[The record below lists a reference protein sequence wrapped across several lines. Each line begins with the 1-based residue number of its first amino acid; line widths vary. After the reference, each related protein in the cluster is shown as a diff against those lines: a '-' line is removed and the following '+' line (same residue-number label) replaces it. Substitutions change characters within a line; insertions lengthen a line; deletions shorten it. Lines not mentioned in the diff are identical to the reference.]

1 MAERPRTA
9 TWTLHVKARL
19 SVHYSTLAIL
29 SRIRFP
35 KIALLVLLISCDD
48 LALILDSIFPREG
61 GHVAASNRRAR
72 SKPMCRLLLL
82 LRSQRRT
89 VLLRRSH
96 CRAFLLALLRLLC
109 LLLLLRLLLNGL
121 AHFRHRWLFFSPPS
135 SGFLH
140 PRLKSIHIWMTPG
153 GCEEL
158 LPTGTRT
165 SSSEP
170 PGHARQVLEASS
182 SGPPG
187 PVRHV

>member
-72 SKPMCRLLLL
+72 SKPMCRLLVL

-96 CRAFLLALLRLLC
+96 TAEPSFLLFFVFCAFFFYCVFFSMALLTFGTVGFFLA
-109 LLLLLRLLLNGL
+109 LR
-121 AHFRHRWLFFSPPS
+121 APAFFIPAS
-135 SGFLH
+135 
-140 PRLKSIHIWMTPG
+140 KASIFG
-153 GCEEL
+153 
-158 LPTGTRT
+158 
-165 SSSEP
+165 
-170 PGHARQVLEASS
+170 
-182 SGPPG
+182 
-187 PVRHV
+187 